1 MTFSFHFLTPEE
13 FFPFFRENRPN
24 VFVGEFNFAIETV
37 MTEMEKEKVRNMPK
51 MENIQRYQLVA
62 KDGDKIIGWS
72 FGQQKSYDDFYMINS
87 AVFPEYRRQGV
98 YTELMRLAVKHIT
111 DLGFQRIY
119 SRHKMSNNAVIIPK
133 LKAGFVITGFEVA
146 DVFGNL
152 VELSYYTNPRRRE
165 LLEVRTGMRRPS
177 KEDMGLIY

>member
-1 MTFSFHFLTPEE
+1 MKITYHFLSPEE
-13 FFPFFRENRPN
+13 FFPFFFENRPN
-24 VFVGEFNFAIETV
+24 VFVGEFNFATHSL
-37 MTEMEKEKVRNMPK
+37 MTETEKEKARNMPR
-51 MENIQRYQLVA
+51 MENIQHYQLVA

-87 AVFPEYRRQGV
+87 AVFPEYRRKGI
-98 YTELMRLAVKHIT
+98 YTKLMELAMEHIT
-111 DLGFQRIY
+111 ELGFQRIY
-119 SRHKMSNNAVIIPK
+119 SRHKMSNNAIIIPK
-133 LKAGFVITGFEVA
+133 LKAGFVITGFEVN

-177 KEDMGLIY
+177 EEDLGLIY

>member
-1 MTFSFHFLTPEE
+1 
-13 FFPFFRENRPN
+13 
-24 VFVGEFNFAIETV
+24 
-37 MTEMEKEKVRNMPK
+37 MELA
-51 MENIQRYQLVA
+51 ME
-62 KDGDKIIGWS
+62 
-72 FGQQKSYDDFYMINS
+72 
-87 AVFPEYRRQGV
+87 
-98 YTELMRLAVKHIT
+98 HIT

-146 DVFGNL
+146 MMYFGNL

-177 KEDMGLIY
+177 EEDMGLIY